1 MPADSATLVPEAAWN
16 QILDQARGRTVMVI
30 GGPGTG
36 KSMLARSL
44 AAKLADQAG
53 PLALLSADMG
63 QQHVGVP
70 TCLGL
75 ALGEPWEQPAAL
87 WFIGDISPR
96 GSLLPT
102 VIGTAKLT
110 QRARAEGAQT
120 VVIDTTGLVEAPVG
134 GVLKY
139 HKALAAGAACVVAI
153 QRDRELEP
161 ILGLLGGICPQVHRL
176 AVPPGAKDRSAA
188 ERKAFRQQ
196 RYEAHFHDGRVVP
209 FPTASLIPP
218 DWAVRPDESRQY
230 PPPGTVVGLLD
241 QEGFCLG
248 LGILEEVQPEW
259 LAVYTPWKRVKA
271 VVRVQAGK
279 IRLDRLGAFCELPS
293 SNL

>member
-1 MPADSATLVPEAAWN
+1 MSGDSSTAVPEAAWN
-16 QILDQARGRTVMVI
+16 QILEQSRGQTVMVV
-30 GGPGTG
+30 GGPGMG

-44 AAKLADQAG
+44 AAQLAPQAG

-63 QQHVGVP
+63 QQHIGVP

-75 ALGEPWEQPAAL
+75 ALHEPWEQPAAA

-96 GSLLPT
+96 GSLLPA
-102 VIGTAKLT
+102 VVGTAKLV

-120 VVIDTTGLVEAPVG
+120 VVIDTTGLVDPPVG

-139 HKALAAGAACVVAI
+139 HKALAAGVACVAAI
-153 QRDRELEP
+153 QRAGELER
-161 ILGLLGGICPQVHRL
+161 ILALLGGICPHVHRL
-176 AVPPGAKDRSAA
+176 PVLPGATDRSAA
-188 ERKAFRQQ
+188 ERKAYRQQ
-196 RYEAHFHDGRVVP
+196 RYGAHFHDGRVVP
-209 FPTASLIPP
+209 FPTASLIAPG
-218 DWAVRPDESRQY
+218 WAVQPGEGGQY

-259 LAVYTPWKRVKA
+259 LAVYTAWKRVKA

-279 IRLDRLGAFCELPS
+279 LRLDRHAAFGEVP
-293 SNL
+293 